1 MKKSFATLSAMCL
14 AVLTGFTGVVPAQA
28 QAFGDRDRVV
38 GIYCERY
45 NDRDCRDRARW
56 GDDDYRRFYNHRR
69 DRRDNLDAIAAG
81 AIGLTFGAILGS
93 ALSQPQPRVNDR
105 VIYLDDE
112 PYYRD
117 RYPRYSDSWEAH
129 VAACYAR
136 YRSYDERTDTFMG
149 YDGYRHRCM
158 M

>member
-1 MKKSFATLSAMCL
+1 M
-14 AVLTGFTGVVPAQA
+14 
-28 QAFGDRDRVV
+28 
-38 GIYCERY
+38 YCERY
-45 NDRDCRDRARW
+45 NDRECRNRHRW
-56 GDDDYRRFYNHRR
+56 GDDDYRVFYR

-81 AIGLTFGAILGS
+81 ALGLTFGAILGS

-117 RYPRYSDSWEAH
+117 RYPSHPRYSDAWEAH